1 MTREGDPQTRE
12 DMEKRLGELERA
24 DIADEIRKTE
34 AGKTIQATLDSLKER
49 KAGEAIPAPLLNS
62 YFSPQNISPNTQQ
75 INKNRSKKKWRRGW
89 ALPPTVRLTLARLL
103 PLRISITP
111 HTHEY
116 VNLKTTRSSGG
127 ADTYV

>member
-12 DMEKRLGELERA
+12 DIEKRLGELERA

-49 KAGEAIPAPLLNS
+49 KAGAAIPAPLLNS

-75 INKNRSKKKWRRGW
+75 TAKTKKRFPSRYSEGILRKRGPPGRS
-89 ALPPTVRLTLARLL
+89 LTC
-103 PLRISITP
+103 PW
-111 HTHEY
+111 
-116 VNLKTTRSSGG
+116 
-127 ADTYV
+127 